1 MSVERLDLTA
11 QGQVRYQQ
19 KTPYRDG
26 TTHIVLTPV
35 DFIARLAALPKRP
48 EPAQRCAC
56 GGNFD
61 RARVT
66 RLCHRGRQAV
76 RTFLEMR
83 PATRYFVPLNAH
95 HASGAPVAVPAMR
108 SKLAVPPAGVSSR
121 VARPDAV

>member
-1 MSVERLDLTA
+1 MLRAARRHVAFDRA
-11 QGQVRYQQ
+11 
-19 KTPYRDG
+19 TPSSWS
-26 TTHIVLTPV
+26 
-35 DFIARLAALPKRP
+35 AKAAANPQTRK
-48 EPAQRCAC
+48 PAELCAC